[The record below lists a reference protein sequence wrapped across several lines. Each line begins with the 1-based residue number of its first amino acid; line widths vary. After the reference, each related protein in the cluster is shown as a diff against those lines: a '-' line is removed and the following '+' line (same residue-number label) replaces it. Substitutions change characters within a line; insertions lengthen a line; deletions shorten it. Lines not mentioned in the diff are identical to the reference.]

1 KIFHLFSETLAKF
14 FLCKGTNGKLPRPG
28 GLKMKR
34 QTELNVKAHLVRGAF
49 YLLLLVTV
57 VVIPL
62 ALGQRASKENT
73 VATLPGGDNPS
84 SASWNATGNLN
95 TGRYEHTMTLL
106 ANGKV
111 LVAGGFDGFSSTITA
126 ELYDSSSGTWT
137 PTADL
142 VTQRREHTA

>member
-1 KIFHLFSETLAKF
+1 
-14 FLCKGTNGKLPRPG
+14 
-28 GLKMKR
+28 MKK
-34 QTELNVKAHLVRGAF
+34 QTELNVKAYLVRNVF

-57 VVIPL
+57 AVIPF
-62 ALGQRASKENT
+62 ALGQRTASKQNT

-142 VTQRREHTA
+142 VTQRREHTAT